1 MRSLMRC
8 TLIALAAPLA
18 LAGCATSRP
27 AAPTAAASQPASAAS
42 ACLAL
47 KAYTPDQLRAL
58 AAAVRALPQDS
69 PLRGMAVDYERL
81 RDEARAACAAE
92 AVS

>member
-1 MRSLMRC
+1 MRPFVHC

-27 AAPTAAASQPASAAS
+27 AAPRPASAAS

-69 PLRGMAVDYERL
+69 PLRGLVVDYERL
-81 RDEARAACAAE
+81 RDEARASCAVQA
-92 AVS
+92 AS